1 MNSVLQ
7 QPALGKPGRSRL
19 QAYVFVSSAHP
30 LKGPQG
36 ATFSPTTATLIC
48 GEPEAVLIDT
58 LIAKEDVDALA
69 DCIARHGRRL
79 TNILITH
86 GHPDHYFGMDRLLSR
101 FPAARVMAAPGVVDH
116 IRANRSK
123 DRSFWPFLRF
133 SQRYPQGFPQILC
146 KARITLAN
154 EPGFSA
160 GKVHDC

>member
-1 MNSVLQ
+1 MNNVLQ

-48 GEPEAVLIDT
+48 GETEAVLIDT
-58 LIAKEDVDALA
+58 LIATEDVDALA
-69 DCIARHGRRL
+69 DCIARHGQRL
-79 TNILITH
+79 TSILITH

-116 IRANRSK
+116 IRANRSR
-123 DRSFWPFLRF
+123 D
-133 SQRYPQGFPQILC
+133 
-146 KARITLAN
+146 LAQF
-154 EPGFSA
+154 EKS
-160 GKVHDC
+160 